1 MSAGLAYGKCE
12 KNHTHGSVSVLA
24 SATHPRETQ
33 RITASNPKKKK
44 LPKKLIEIEN
54 WKGDYISGRRGMF
67 LSYWAWDYGNGKHCA
82 DRLASCTDLRDT
94 FVHTKPGMQ
103 MAAGMSCKYLIRLL
117 LEKVTW

>member
-1 MSAGLAYGKCE
+1 
-12 KNHTHGSVSVLA
+12 
-24 SATHPRETQ
+24 
-33 RITASNPKKKK
+33 
-44 LPKKLIEIEN
+44 
-54 WKGDYISGRRGMF
+54 MF